1 MLSRAI
7 SIVFC
12 LFTLIPSASKAQ
24 GCPVQ
29 KEIFKLDFGTNA
41 SPRHD
46 FIMETSAYDRARG
59 GCPDDGNYSISS
71 FSRNCFEGRWLDGMS
86 DHTPGDKQ
94 GRMLI
99 FNASPDPKRLF
110 NMPVKNL
117 TGGRDYELSL
127 SVANLLRRADNC
139 SPNQPEIVVRIETVK
154 GSLIKR
160 YSSGTIYQNASFEW
174 QELSVGFTLPP
185 SENSVMLRFENN
197 IPGGCGNDFALDD
210 IRLVMC
216 KEPVNT
222 PVLKKEDVTIEPV
235 KESESPDEIRLRE
248 IRAEIDAENRRKA
261 AVEAEIEALEK
272 KRAALLA
279 QEVKVVPVTK
289 EASTKMKNWDL
300 RNNTL
305 VKEVVVSKPGK
316 ITLSL
321 YDADQVDGDTVSVLV
336 NGKVVLKS
344 IGLLETPVKTVVEL
358 SAEQMEVDVL
368 LVAENLGKTP
378 PNTARLV
385 VYTEGGRREEVT
397 IRTGP
402 ENNAL
407 LRFRLKR

>member
-1 MLSRAI
+1 
-7 SIVFC
+7 
-12 LFTLIPSASKAQ
+12 
-24 GCPVQ
+24 VQ

-46 FIMETSAYDRARG
+46 FIMETSAYNRARG

-71 FSRNCFEGRWLDGMS
+71 FSRNCFEDRWLDGMS

-117 TGGRDYELSL
+117 TGGRTYELSL
-127 SVANLLRRADNC
+127 YVANLLRRADNC
-139 SPNQPEIVVRIETVK
+139 SPNQPEIVVRIETLK

-160 YSSGTIYQNASFEW
+160 YSSGTIYQNSSFEW
-174 QELSVGFTLPP
+174 QELMVDFTLPS

-216 KEPVNT
+216 KEPVNS
-222 PVLKKEDVTIEPV
+222 PVLKKEEVTIEPV
-235 KESESPDEIRLRE
+235 KAAESPDEIRLRE

-261 AVEAEIEALEK
+261 AVQAEIEALEK

-279 QEVKVVPVTK
+279 EEVKAAPATK
-289 EASTKMKNWDL
+289 EAPEKMKNWAS

-305 VKEVVVSKPGK
+305 VKEIIISKPGK

-321 YDADQVDGDTVSVLV
+321 YDADQVDGDSVSVLV
-336 NGKVVLKS
+336 NGLPVLKNV
-344 IGLLETPVKTVVEL
+344 GLKETPIRTEVEL
-358 SAEQMEVDVL
+358 MPNKMEVEVL
-368 LVAENLGKTP
+368 LVAENLGSTP
-378 PNTARLV
+378 PNTAKLV
-385 VYTEGGRREEVT
+385 VTAENGLREEII
-397 IRTGP
+397 IRTGT

>member
-1 MLSRAI
+1 ML
-7 SIVFC
+7 V
-12 LFTLIPSASKAQ
+12 
-24 GCPVQ
+24 
-29 KEIFKLDFGTNA
+29 D
-41 SPRHD
+41 
-46 FIMETSAYDRARG
+46 
-59 GCPDDGNYSISS
+59 
-71 FSRNCFEGRWLDGMS
+71 
-86 DHTPGDKQ
+86 
-94 GRMLI
+94 
-99 FNASPDPKRLF
+99 
-110 NMPVKNL
+110 
-117 TGGRDYELSL
+117 
-127 SVANLLRRADNC
+127 
-139 SPNQPEIVVRIETVK
+139 
-154 GSLIKR
+154 
-160 YSSGTIYQNASFEW
+160 
-174 QELSVGFTLPP
+174 FTLPP
-185 SENSVMLRFENN
+185 GENGVMLRFENS

-216 KEPVNT
+216 QEPVNL
-222 PVLKKEDVTIEPV
+222 PEVKKPKDEIESV
-235 KESESPDEIRLRE
+235 RITESPEEIRLRE

-261 AVEAEIEALEK
+261 AVQAEIEALEK

-279 QEVKVVPVTK
+279 DDVKVVPATK
-289 EASTKMKNWDL
+289 EASPKMKDWNL

-305 VKEVVVSKPGK
+305 VKEVIVSKPGK

-344 IGLLETPVKTVVEL
+344 VGLLETPVKTVVEL
-358 SAEQMEVDVL
+358 SADQMEADVL

-407 LRFRLKR
+407 LKLRLKR

>member
-1 MLSRAI
+1 MLLRAI

-12 LFTLIPSASKAQ
+12 LFILIPSASKAQ
-24 GCPVQ
+24 GCAVQ
-29 KEIFKLDFGTNA
+29 KEVFKLDFGTNA

-46 FIMETSAYDRARG
+46 FIMETSTYGKARG
-59 GCPDDGNYSISS
+59 GCPDDGNFAISS

-110 NMPVKNL
+110 NMPVPNL
-117 TGGRDYELSL
+117 TGGRRYELSFYI
-127 SVANLLRRADNC
+127 ANLLRSADNC
-139 SPNQPEIVVRIETVK
+139 TPTQPEIVVKVETLK
-154 GSLIKR
+154 GALITR
-160 YSSGTIYQNASFEW
+160 YSSGLIEQRSSFEW
-174 QELSVGFTLPP
+174 QALQVDFTLPP
-185 SENSVMLRFENN
+185 GENGVMLRFENT

-210 IRLVMC
+210 IRLIMC
-216 KEPVNT
+216 QEPINLPEV
-222 PVLKKEDVTIEPV
+222 KKPKDEV
-235 KESESPDEIRLRE
+235 ESVRITESQEEIRLRE

-261 AVEAEIEALEK
+261 AVQAEIEALEK
-272 KRAALLA
+272 KKAALLA
-279 QEVKVVPVTK
+279 EEVKVVPATK
-289 EASTKMKNWDL
+289 EAAPKMKNWNL

-305 VKEVVVSKPGK
+305 VKEVIVSKPGK

-344 IGLLETPVKTVVEL
+344 VGLLETPVKTMVEL
-358 SAEQMEVDVL
+358 SADQMEADVL

-407 LRFRLKR
+407 LKLRLKR

>member
-1 MLSRAI
+1 MFFRALPI
-7 SIVFC
+7 ILVAYLVS
-12 LFTLIPSASKAQ
+12 PKKMMAQ
-24 GCPVQ
+24 GCPIQ

-46 FIMETSAYDRARG
+46 FVMETSSYGKARG
-59 GCPDDGNYSISS
+59 GCPDDGNFAISS

-110 NMPVKNL
+110 NMPVPNL
-117 TGGRDYELSL
+117 TGGRRYELSFY
-127 SVANLLRRADNC
+127 VANLLRRADNC
-139 SPNQPEIVVRIETVK
+139 TPTQPEIVVKVETLK
-154 GSLIKR
+154 GSLISR
-160 YSSGTIYQNASFEW
+160 FSSGLIEQRSSFEW
-174 QELSVGFTLPP
+174 QELLVDFTLPP
-185 SENSVMLRFENN
+185 GENGVMLRFENT

-216 KEPVNT
+216 KEPVDM
-222 PVLKKEDVTIEPV
+222 PVVKKAEMNLEPV
-235 KESESPDEIRLRE
+235 KESEFPEEVRLRE

-261 AVEAEIEALEK
+261 AVQAEIEALEK
-272 KRAALLA
+272 KRAALQA
-279 QEVKVVPVTK
+279 EEVKVAPVTK
-289 EASTKMKNWDL
+289 EAPTKMKNWNL

-305 VKEVVVSKPGK
+305 VKEVIISKPGK

-344 IGLLETPVKTVVEL
+344 IGLLETPVKAVVEL
-358 SAEQMEVDVL
+358 SADQMEADVL

-407 LRFRLKR
+407 LKLRLKR